1 MAGNVYEWCQDWY
14 GSDYYSNSP
23 TKNPSGPGTGSSRVL
38 RGGSWTNSTLNLRVA
53 NRHYNTPNDRY
64 DSYGFR
70 CVSGLNFTSGASAGG
85 DFTSDEGAPLPL
97 ADDQAVTPAEEAETE
112 TSDEKE
118 TEVITDTT
126 PVVEPEFKVSALAS
140 QKTAKVGANLSYVIT
155 VQGQGGFSQSL
166 TLSVSG
172 LPEKVETSFSSPTVK
187 LSSNEANQVVEL
199 EVSVPDQ
206 IEAKTY
212 DFTVSVTPTNGEAK
226 TLPL

>member
-1 MAGNVYEWCQDWY
+1 
-14 GSDYYSNSP
+14 
-23 TKNPSGPGTGSSRVL
+23 
-38 RGGSWTNSTLNLRVA
+38 
-53 NRHYNTPNDRY
+53 
-64 DSYGFR
+64 
-70 CVSGLNFTSGASAGG
+70 VSGLNFTSGASAGG

-112 TSDEKE
+112 TSDAKE

-155 VQGQGGFSQSL
+155 LQGQGGFSQSL

>member
-38 RGGSWTNSTLNLRVA
+38 RGVWDFNAGHLRVA
-53 NRHYNTPNDRY
+53 GRS
-64 DSYGFR
+64 SYAPDGGNYSGGFR

-118 TEVITDTT
+118 TEVITGTT

-155 VQGQGGFSQSL
+155 LQGQGGFSQSL